1 MPRSRKSKHSG
12 LKTCRNHNRNHKRQ
26 RGGELTPMSKYAYNE
41 DAFDAIK
48 QDFLDLIEINVEY
61 LNKDVFFDK
70 IKTKIKSLSTDNAFL
85 TELDT
90 LMKAINYNNNNAVND
105 AEYEVMDHI
114 AMHSGET
121 IIEIAAIV
129 LLGDESDPER
139 LYRKDSDVRRFVFEY
154 MSSLPE
160 FNQRRVEQRQNAFV
174 GLQGQGGLPANVA
187 GKVMSYL

>member
-1 MPRSRKSKHSG
+1 
-12 LKTCRNHNRNHKRQ
+12 
-26 RGGELTPMSKYAYNE
+26 MSKYAYNE